1 MTGNRKENRGTMEGI
16 EVSEHRGEG
25 YLPLVRFGSWR
36 VAIVNYGEPFDRAVY
51 RYYERHLLTDEVFV
65 LLEGEAELVAGRGA
79 ESVPLET
86 GKLYNVRQGVWHALL
101 LSRDAKVL
109 IVEERE
115 TSRENT
121 EYDYFR

>member
-1 MTGNRKENRGTMEGI
+1 MDGI
-16 EVSEHRGEG
+16 EITEHNGEG

-36 VAIVNYGEPFDRAVY
+36 VAVANYAEHFDRALY
-51 RYYERHLLTDEVFV
+51 RYYERHMLTDEVFV
-65 LLEGEAELVAGRGA
+65 LLKGEAELVAGRDA
-79 ESVPLET
+79 EPVSLQA
-86 GKLYNVRQGVWHALL
+86 GKLYNVKQGVWHALL
-101 LSRDAKVL
+101 LSRDASVL

>member
-1 MTGNRKENRGTMEGI
+1 MDGI
-16 EVSEHRGEG
+16 EVSEHGGAG
-25 YLPLVRFGSWR
+25 YLPLVKFGSWR
-36 VAIVNYGEPFDRAVY
+36 VAIANYAAHFDRATY
-51 RYYERHLLTDEVFV
+51 RYFERHLLTDEVFV

-79 ESVPLET
+79 EPLRLET

-101 LSRDAKVL
+101 LSEDAKVL

>member
-1 MTGNRKENRGTMEGI
+1 MDGI
-16 EVSEHRGEG
+16 EVSEHSGAG
-25 YLPLVRFGSWR
+25 YLPLVKFGSWR
-36 VAIVNYGEPFDRAVY
+36 VAIANYAAHFDRATY
-51 RYYERHLLTDEVFV
+51 RYFERHLLTDEVFV

-79 ESVPLET
+79 EPLRLET

-101 LSRDAKVL
+101 LSENAKVL

>member
-1 MTGNRKENRGTMEGI
+1 MDGI
-16 EVSEHRGEG
+16 EVSEHSGAG
-25 YLPLVRFGSWR
+25 YLPLVKFGSWR
-36 VAIVNYGEPFDRAVY
+36 VAIANYAAYFDRATY
-51 RYYERHLLTDEVFV
+51 RYFERHLLTDEVFV

-79 ESVPLET
+79 EPLRLET

-101 LSRDAKVL
+101 LSEDAKVL